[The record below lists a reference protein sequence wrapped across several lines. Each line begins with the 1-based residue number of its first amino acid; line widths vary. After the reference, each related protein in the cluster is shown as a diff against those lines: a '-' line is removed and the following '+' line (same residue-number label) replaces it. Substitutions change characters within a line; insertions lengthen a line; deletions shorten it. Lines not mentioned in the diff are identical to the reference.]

1 MLNSPGVYEY
11 LINVTIGT
19 PPQNITLIIDTG
31 SSDLWVNTNAS
42 CSAFDDSADAALC
55 NQLGVYD
62 PTNSSTFV
70 NYTATDE
77 SFILNVT
84 YLTGYVLGSQGSET
98 VGLGSPE
105 VRISNMTFGLAEE
118 SPVGV
123 GIMGIGFELNE
134 AEEIMFPTIVD
145 QLYNQGFIDSHL
157 FGLYLDDVDAATGNI
172 VFGGYDEDK
181 IVNDSLIFLPIV
193 PIQLPGNTTGFY
205 LEYLV
210 ELDGI
215 NITTGTGNS
224 TAFQNTTAFAVLD
237 SGTTALELPNDAL
250 SYLVN
255 VTSATFDETFG
266 AYLVDCDA
274 YPADTS
280 EYISFT
286 FHDQRNGT
294 TKSLNV
300 SFYELVV
307 PLDQSTCAL
316 AVEPAETDNFLI
328 LGGPFLRSTY
338 VIFDLDEEMIVMGQT
353 LFNTTASNI
362 AEVPAN
368 STEGPFNVS
377 SIAPTITF
385 SYTGLPTTTNIG
397 IGNDGTATST

>member
-1 MLNSPGVYEY
+1 MSIVDFVEGTEKNVKGIPDQLIKSDDKTVRVRVRVSPGVYEY

-134 AEEIMFPTIVD
+134 AEEIMFPTI
-145 QLYNQGFIDSHL
+145 
-157 FGLYLDDVDAATGNI
+157 
-172 VFGGYDEDK
+172 
-181 IVNDSLIFLPIV
+181 
-193 PIQLPGNTTGFY
+193 
-205 LEYLV
+205 
-210 ELDGI
+210 
-215 NITTGTGNS
+215 
-224 TAFQNTTAFAVLD
+224 
-237 SGTTALELPNDAL
+237 
-250 SYLVN
+250 
-255 VTSATFDETFG
+255 
-266 AYLVDCDA
+266 
-274 YPADTS
+274 
-280 EYISFT
+280 
-286 FHDQRNGT
+286 
-294 TKSLNV
+294 
-300 SFYELVV
+300 
-307 PLDQSTCAL
+307 
-316 AVEPAETDNFLI
+316 
-328 LGGPFLRSTY
+328 
-338 VIFDLDEEMIVMGQT
+338 
-353 LFNTTASNI
+353 
-362 AEVPAN
+362 
-368 STEGPFNVS
+368 
-377 SIAPTITF
+377 
-385 SYTGLPTTTNIG
+385 
-397 IGNDGTATST
+397 